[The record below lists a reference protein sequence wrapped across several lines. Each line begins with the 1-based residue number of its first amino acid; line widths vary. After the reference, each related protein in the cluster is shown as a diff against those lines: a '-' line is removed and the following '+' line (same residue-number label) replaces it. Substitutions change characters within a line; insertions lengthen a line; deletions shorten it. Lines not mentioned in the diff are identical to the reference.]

1 MTQTNISYINTE
13 REEMIKVRKIG
24 LKIKKLVK
32 QEQEPRTI
40 MDCFKD
46 PLALKYPDSKTG

>member
-32 QEQEPRTI
+32 QEQEPKTI